1 MAIAFATAPVAGQN
15 VGAGKHDRVR
25 ATFRTAVMALSAIM
39 LGLTL
44 LCQVRPGFLIGLF
57 TDDPAVIAVGAEF
70 LHIISFNFVASGIV
84 FTCSGMFQALGNTLP
99 SLAASGT
106 RIVTFAV
113 PAVWLSTQPW
123 FELHHLWYVSVCT
136 VALQAGAAW
145 WLLSREMDRKLDLVE
160 RPAALA
166 M

>member
-1 MAIAFATAPVAGQN
+1 
-15 VGAGKHDRVR
+15 
-25 ATFRTAVMALSAIM
+25 
-39 LGLTL
+39 
-44 LCQVRPGFLIGLF
+44 
-57 TDDPAVIAVGAEF
+57 
-70 LHIISFNFVASGIV
+70 
-84 FTCSGMFQALGNTLP
+84 MFQALGNTLP